1 MWANASLACTPWCPE
16 QLTALDSTS
25 QKAFRRKR
33 DNELDSRRHLALLH
47 LARSNRPAS
56 LRLAEEKGAWITY
69 WKKAE
74 RESPLADLRSPP
86 RLELQTIEQE
96 AVKSLWPDKNGS
108 RPSPHYVIVSVCSAH
123 FDSHKGFFWN
133 TSLAGNFVFTSKTAI
148 FSVKLNDILFPLLLI
163 KMSGLLQE
171 RKTLWNDS

>member
-16 QLTALDSTS
+16 QLTTLDSTS
-25 QKAFRRKR
+25 QKAFPIRRKR

-47 LARSNRPAS
+47 LARSNGPAS

-74 RESPLADLRSPP
+74 QESPLADLRSPL
-86 RLELQTIEQE
+86 RLELPTIKQE
-96 AVKSLWPDKNGS
+96 AIKSLWPDKNGS
-108 RPSPHYVIVSVCSAH
+108 RPPPHYVIVSICSSH

-133 TSLAGNFVFTSKTAI
+133 TLRDNFIFPSKTAT
-148 FSVKLNDILFPLLLI
+148 FLTVPI
-163 KMSGLLQE
+163 KC
-171 RKTLWNDS
+171 